1 MQFKTKFKEQIS
13 KTKFFLKNY
22 WVYLALGTYIL
33 FVFIYSILFI
43 KSDGE
48 NLLLPSNELGDFLAG
63 IISPVAFL
71 FLILGYLQ
79 QRNVIEENTKI
90 LSEQMEELKL
100 SKRLMIETN
109 QPHFT
114 FFDFEQEFQTG
125 FKLASVSFKVK
136 NENQNCKFIKLSFI
150 DEHEKISSIGEYY
163 RYLMRGETLQLKISI
178 QDPMHIDP
186 QIMFKVIYI
195 DIFGNEKESFHLL
208 QFTPKDSKIIKC
220 PLHLEYQFHADL
232 Y

>member
-1 MQFKTKFKEQIS
+1 MQLKTKFKELRN
-13 KTKFFLKNY
+13 KTIKFLKNY
-22 WVYLALGTYIL
+22 WVYISLCIYIL
-33 FVFIYSILFI
+33 FVLIYSILFI

-79 QRNVIEENTKI
+79 QRKVIEENTKI
-90 LSEQMEELKL
+90 LSEQMDELKL
-100 SKRLMIETN
+100 SKQLMIETN
-109 QPHFT
+109 QPHFIFSDIT
-114 FFDFEQEFQTG
+114 QVFQSQ
-125 FKLASVSFKVK
+125 FNLASITFKIK

-150 DEHEKISSIGEYY
+150 DEYEKITSIGEY

-178 QDPMHIDP
+178 QDPMHIQP
-186 QIMFKVIYI
+186 EIMFKVVYI
-195 DIFGNEKESFHLL
+195 DIFGNEKASFHLL
-208 QFTPKDSKIIKC
+208 QFTPAATKIIKC

>member
-22 WVYLALGTYIL
+22 WVYLALGIYIL

-100 SKRLMIETN
+100 SKQLMIETN

-114 FFDFEQEFQTG
+114 FSDIEQEFQSE
-125 FKLASVSFKVK
+125 FNLASITLKIK

-150 DEHEKISSIGEYY
+150 DEHEKIISIGEY
-163 RYLMRGETLQLKISI
+163 RYLMREETLQLKISI
-178 QDPMHIDP
+178 QDPMHIHP
-186 QIMFKVIYI
+186 EIMFKVIYI

-208 QFTPKDSKIIKC
+208 QFTPEATKIIKC